1 MTKKLHI
8 ILIALL
14 LSTGQL
20 WAQDTLMLSVKNVA
34 PAFGIQ
40 PRFMDDTL
48 VVARYLDS
56 LGSDNQSLTD
66 TCVALNARVLA
77 FQNVMLHDY
86 RHTGD
91 SVWMDSRRCLVDY
104 EHYRQ
109 KLNDLSSF
117 VLHRAHSYIENAHL
131 HRETVQQNSFILRK
145 DTIARLHRTI
155 VNACEGFG
163 VNDADRKKELKEIYY
178 AYLSVYNRYDLS
190 NNRYGDSYLDELD
203 EFVTFQNH
211 LINNLLGT
219 GGFRSRIKNF
229 PNTLRIRCGHT
240 HSDVLRSYQRV
251 SARPAAPVSF
261 STIGGYYLY
270 IDSLQRVLHVQDC
283 YLTVVDLREKI
294 TANSERINTLYGSRF
309 RQVVKTYQEVVGSI
323 NVVPAFTTQQAADNF
338 ISTMKEFI
346 KVQDCYLSD
355 YNRLSL
361 IKEHGDTIARRCAV
375 RYSDVSKAYNK
386 MVEELYPK
394 SQTPI
399 PAYRS
404 IDDAARFV
412 KELDYFEHLQRQY
425 DTVILLRKQITDL
438 GDSVSRGW
446 MTHMTVYNGFQTIRK
461 QVVLTPSFINPSEG
475 SRFIHDLSDFVETG
489 EKCLEAIRLLDESKR
504 LDNLVTVA
512 IQPYRNIRKAYSR
525 LEKAYLTINA
535 INHASEVYNYCR
547 QLDAFIT
554 VQKGLLETAKGID
567 VQGVDTRLRNISDID
582 IIEQI
587 LGL

>member
-1 MTKKLHI
+1 
-8 ILIALL
+8 
-14 LSTGQL
+14 
-20 WAQDTLMLSVKNVA
+20 
-34 PAFGIQ
+34 
-40 PRFMDDTL
+40 
-48 VVARYLDS
+48 
-56 LGSDNQSLTD
+56 
-66 TCVALNARVLA
+66 
-77 FQNVMLHDY
+77 
-86 RHTGD
+86 
-91 SVWMDSRRCLVDY
+91 
-104 EHYRQ
+104 
-109 KLNDLSSF
+109 
-117 VLHRAHSYIENAHL
+117 
-131 HRETVQQNSFILRK
+131 
-145 DTIARLHRTI
+145 
-155 VNACEGFG
+155 
-163 VNDADRKKELKEIYY
+163 
-178 AYLSVYNRYDLS
+178 
-190 NNRYGDSYLDELD
+190 
-203 EFVTFQNH
+203 
-211 LINNLLGT
+211 
-219 GGFRSRIKNF
+219 
-229 PNTLRIRCGHT
+229 
-240 HSDVLRSYQRV
+240 
-251 SARPAAPVSF
+251 
-261 STIGGYYLY
+261 
-270 IDSLQRVLHVQDC
+270 
-283 YLTVVDLREKI
+283 
-294 TANSERINTLYGSRF
+294 
-309 RQVVKTYQEVVGSI
+309 
-323 NVVPAFTTQQAADNF
+323 
-338 ISTMKEFI
+338 
-346 KVQDCYLSD
+346 
-355 YNRLSL
+355 
-361 IKEHGDTIARRCAV
+361 
-375 RYSDVSKAYNK
+375 

-404 IDDAARFV
+404 IDDAARFG